1 MKLPWKEW
9 KQKTDFPVTLYETSA
24 NNKILLRKIAL
35 VVGLFISSMC
45 FTCDFVYNIM
55 QNRHA
60 LSHELFQELTI
71 TLFFFIFRNGNKCP

>member
-35 VVGLFISSMC
+35 IVGLFISSMC

-60 LSHELFQELTI
+60 LSHELFQKI
-71 TLFFFIFRNGNKCP
+71 NNNVIFFFIPKRK

>member
-35 VVGLFISSMC
+35 IVGLFISSMC
-45 FTCDFVYNIM
+45 FTCDFVYTSCKTDM
-55 QNRHA
+55 LLA
-60 LSHELFQELTI
+60 MDSSKKLTI
-71 TLFFFIFRNGNKCP
+71 TLFFFIF

>member
-1 MKLPWKEW
+1 MERMETENWLSSI
-9 KQKTDFPVTLYETSA
+9 LYETSA

-60 LSHELFQELTI
+60 LSHELFQKFNNNVI
-71 TLFFFIFRNGNKCP
+71 FFYILKRK